1 MTILQLQLSGKHG
14 FVLTKPEQANPIDT
28 KLLEGNFFIRD
39 NKLMLGEAELA
50 TMQNNRNLKLNTSIL
65 TNAVGDI
72 RQIVQQ
78 LRFFGQALR

>member
-28 KLLEGNFFIRD
+28 KLLEGNFFVRD

-50 TMQNNRNLKLNTSIL
+50 TMTNRNLKLNTSIL

>member
-14 FVLTKPEQANPIDT
+14 FVLTKPEQANPVDT

-50 TMQNNRNLKLNTSIL
+50 TMNNRNLKLNTSIL

-78 LRFFGQALR
+78 LRFFGQVLR

>member
-14 FVLTKPEQANPIDT
+14 FMLTTPEQASPDNV
-28 KLLEGNFFIRD
+28 KLMEGNFFIRGD
-39 NKLMLGEAELA
+39 KLMLGESELA
-50 TMQNNRNLKLNTSIL
+50 TINNRNLKLNTSIL